1 MAGILTQSVELFNK
15 IFYNISKA
23 GEDPM
28 ENIFDLEVRE
38 KRAQK
43 NQYRAKTNGRRK
55 SGHMFPTDYMS
66 ADEKKEYTKAGEI
79 TVTSL
84 WDQILTGTQ
93 YNELT
98 QEKKKQAMEHWRK
111 IHTTKAIK
119 EKLGWND
126 YHLYKEFEKLGI
138 EVEKRKPR
146 GTSERFQK
154 KEAKAGRKGSVA
166 IAAAPQ
172 KQSLLEFA
180 DEAAMDRFYDPEV
193 NADQFYD
200 PLSAYKRHELQPDP
214 RWEKEVKA
222 LAGAMAEAH
231 TTPKDEAQLLLHEM
245 QAMIRSFEEKQL
257 QEASE
262 GTSFSLN
269 ETLDALEAAAKL
281 MKYAAFLEDE
291 KHKFKIRLE
300 IIEVKE

>member
-1 MAGILTQSVELFNK
+1 MAGILTQSVELLSK
-15 IFYNISKA
+15 IFYNSSKA

-28 ENIFDLEVRE
+28 ENIFDLEVKE
-38 KRAQK
+38 KKAQK
-43 NQYRAKTNGRRK
+43 NLYRAKTNGRRK
-55 SGHMFPTDYMS
+55 SGHMFPTDFMS
-66 ADEKKEYTKAGEI
+66 ADEKKEYTKAGEVI
-79 TVTSL
+79 VTSL
-84 WDQILTGTQ
+84 WDQILTGAQ

-98 QEKKKQAMEHWRK
+98 DEKKKQALQHWRK

-138 EVEKRKPR
+138 EVEKRAAR

-154 KEAKAGRKGSVA
+154 KEQKAGRKASVA
-166 IAAAPQ
+166 IAAQ

-180 DEAAMDRFYDPEV
+180 DEEAMDKFYDPEV
-193 NADQFYD
+193 SADQFYD
-200 PLSAYKRHELQPDP
+200 PFSALKKADP

-222 LAGAMAEAH
+222 LAGKMAEVH

-245 QAMIRSFEEKQL
+245 QAMIRSFEEKQKL
-257 QEASE
+257 EAAE

-269 ETLDALEAAAKL
+269 EILDATEAAAKL